1 MTASLQRATSSR
13 ISQICGN
20 RFLGRFD
27 QAKRAD
33 RRTITRSLRRS
44 LVMEIL
50 PQISSLNS
58 RFQQGM
64 DGYTGGVANGI
75 SGASA
80 LSGSNGQ
87 MGSLLG
93 DMSASDEAQKSMNNK
108 ITQLKTILT
117 STWHSTSSS
126 ARRATTLS
134 SSLAS
139 NGLDMRRACRGP
151 VHVSPRMSSARFE
164 TIVRQMCESLDLPD
178 VESVLSR
185 RVLWVEG
192 FEVYLHLPTP
202 QPGDDAQQ
210 EALYLRIAYGL
221 PPAGRTLTVLG
232 FCSKPIF
239 QCMRRTR
246 HSLD

>member
-1 MTASLQRATSSR
+1 
-13 ISQICGN
+13 
-20 RFLGRFD
+20 
-27 QAKRAD
+27 
-33 RRTITRSLRRS
+33 
-44 LVMEIL
+44 MEIL

-108 ITQLKTILT
+108 ITQLKKTILT

-139 NGLDMRRACRGP
+139 NGLR
-151 VHVSPRMSSARFE
+151 H
-164 TIVRQMCESLDLPD
+164 
-178 VESVLSR
+178 
-185 RVLWVEG
+185 
-192 FEVYLHLPTP
+192 
-202 QPGDDAQQ
+202 AQ
-210 EALYLRIAYGL
+210 GL
-221 PPAGRTLTVLG
+221 
-232 FCSKPIF
+232 
-239 QCMRRTR
+239 
-246 HSLD
+246 